1 MQVLG
6 AHGELLSAALPE
18 PVERLVRRYIQSVG
32 ELEVLLLLARDPARW
47 WSADAINQELRASMV
62 SARRHLKE
70 HIADQLVERRGSD
83 TDSEALFSFRAADPA
98 TTDAVRMVAQ
108 LFKYRMPALIDL
120 IYGQSAAEPVSGDA
134 PFPRRR
140 GASSTGSDHVD
151 RRR

>member
-18 PVERLVRRYIQSVG
+18 PVERLVRRYIHSVG

-70 HIADQLVERRGSD
+70 LIADQLVERRGSD

-108 LFKYRMPALIDL
+108 LFKYL
-120 IYGQSAAEPVSGDA
+120 IYGQSPAEPVSGDA
-134 PFPRRR
+134 PLPRRR
-140 GASSTGSDHVD
+140 DASSTGSDHVD